1 MSRFPL
7 LLVLAMSIGL
17 MAPHAGKAE
26 EIGYIER
33 FALAAD
39 RAEALKELVPG
50 TEDYYYF
57 HCLSYQETEQFAKV
71 PAMLKLWVARH
82 GETARVR
89 EIENRQ
95 ALLTYQKSP
104 EETLEFLR
112 KRLNLTFNHQ
122 RERLGEKPNLPNVLD
137 QQRISRNAL
146 AQRAYHPQNNLSGFE
161 DRAFDWLIKENLNP
175 QRLRA
180 LLSRLNRPDHANLPK
195 LIVQD
200 LKAPYSSGFGS
211 LGIHRQLLL
220 SQLDECLKLYP
231 DLRNQTNFVNTY
243 LVKLQPNPDVD
254 WRNNPDEKKAYLA
267 RLWDYVTTLDPVHN
281 SLKAHVLYHRLEFD
295 RTQGVY
301 DKDRFLTYL
310 KLPRPLPYMD
320 RDYLN
325 RDENRRY
332 PVNLQANYTGIT
344 YWPPIGNDEP
354 LVRDY
359 LAHFFLEETTWKPYA
374 TYVNDLYLKHLFAET
389 KIVNGLGD
397 EEQWASLL
405 PPESFQALKERID
418 LDFLPTNKNRFAPDD
433 VVSLDLH
440 VKNASTLIV
449 KVFEINTKSYFRQ
462 NLKDITT
469 DVNLDGLVPNSE
481 QTLRYA
487 ESPLRRVRRHF
498 EFPKLTGRGVF
509 VIDFIGNGKSSR
521 VLVRKGR
528 LHYLARTSVAGQVF
542 TVLNEK
548 NQIVPDASLWLSGHE
563 YKADEDGEIAVPF
576 SNQPGQQPIVL
587 CSGDFCSFDRFGQ
600 KAESY
605 ELRAGFYVD
614 REALIKRRL
623 AKLLIRPQ
631 LLVDGTIA
639 PLKLLEN
646 AHLELVS
653 TDHAGV
659 STTKVFS
666 GEDLKLEHGEDTVIE
681 FRVPDRLAKLQFA
694 LKAQVKNLSQGKTQD
709 LAAGDQVTLNQIDE
723 TDKTEQLLLA
733 RVNGEYLVSLLGK
746 TGEALPERAVQFS
759 LKHKDFRQP
768 LPVSLETDVR
778 GFVRLG
784 SLPGID
790 HVTATSPENV
800 QQAWTLIEDQHTHP
814 QERNGQAGQAIEI
827 ALMTAQPK
835 PSRDEL
841 SLLEL
846 RGGTFYADHFEKLS
860 LENGILSAK
869 DLPRGDYDLLL
880 KPTGE
885 HVRLKLTE
893 GEISRNWVLGEHRHL
908 EIKDA
913 QPLQIAG
920 VSLGEKTLDVQ
931 LENAGSLARVHVF
944 ATRYQPAYSAF
955 GGFARVRPS
964 EPASMIAPNALSYY
978 VEGRNIGDEYRYIL
992 ERKYAKKFP
1001 GNMLKRPG
1009 LLLNPWAIR
1018 NTETSQQ
1025 EAEEGNYFAGGGE
1038 GGGTGAAETPEPK
1051 APPVKAQDFSTLD
1064 FLAETSA
1071 VLVNLKPDDKGLVSI
1086 PREQLGPHQEIHVV
1100 ALDID
1105 STAARHVS
1113 LPSADRRFLD
1123 LRLARG
1129 FDPDKHFTQR
1139 KHISVLKTG
1148 DEFTLSDISTA
1159 KFENYD
1165 SLAKVYSLYATLSG
1179 DANLAEFRFI
1189 LDWPTLKPEEQ
1200 REKYSKYACHELNFF
1215 LLKKDPKF
1223 FAQVVRPYL
1232 ANKKDKTFLD
1242 EWLVG
1247 AELAPYLKSWEYHQL
1262 NVVERILLSQHIR
1275 GEQQYTLRHVRDVN
1289 ALTPPNQE
1297 RLNHLFLTALNTSS
1311 LEQND
1316 AIGFVEAAERA
1327 KLDEK
1332 QINGALGGMGGMG
1345 FGNFG
1350 RPGANDKSESAA
1362 ATPPAAK
1369 EPESAPA
1376 KPGSPANRARDAAG
1390 EKKSG
1395 AGRKG
1400 ESLKRLRE
1408 GEADR
1413 LAKDLGAM
1421 RDRRQAARQF
1431 YRVLEKTQEW
1441 VENNYYHLPI
1451 DQRNADLI
1459 TANPFWTDYAAYNGD
1474 GAFYS
1479 EHFAEASRN
1488 FPEMMFALAVLDL
1501 PFQSPKHETEFAEA
1515 KMQLKAGGPMI
1526 VLHEEIEPAKAVLA
1540 NSPILVNEN
1549 FFRHDDRYRY
1559 ENGERLDKFITN
1571 EFIIHTVYGCQV
1583 VVTNPTSSK
1592 QKLDLLLQIPTGA
1605 VPVLSGQDTRSVHL
1619 ELEPFHTSTLEYD
1632 FYFPAAGDYA
1642 HYPVQVCAERR
1653 NRRPRQSAD
1662 NARRQ
1667 RAEPNRPAIVALPL
1681 AVRHRRRGPRI
1692 SPRPQPR
1699 THRPCEDR
1707 LPHEGQSLL

>member
-1 MSRFPL
+1 MSHFPHWL
-7 LLVLAMSIGL
+7 ALAMSL
-17 MAPHAGKAE
+17 SFLSPLAGTAE
-26 EIGYIER
+26 EIGYIEN

-39 RAEALKELVPG
+39 RAEALKQLVPG
-50 TEDYYYF
+50 TEDYYFF
-57 HCLSYQETEQFAKV
+57 HCLYYQQTEQFAKV
-71 PAMLKLWVARH
+71 PAMLKLWIARH

-89 EIENRQ
+89 EIQNRQ

-104 EETLEFLR
+104 EESLEFLR

-137 QQRISRNAL
+137 QQQISRSVL
-146 AQRAYHPQNNLSGFE
+146 AQRAYNSQNNLSRFE
-161 DRAFDWLIKENLNP
+161 DRSFDWLIKENLNP
-175 QRLRA
+175 NRLRA
-180 LLSRLNRPDHANLPK
+180 LLSRLSRPDHANLPK

-200 LKAPYSSGFGS
+200 LKARYSSGFGS

-243 LVKLQPNPDVD
+243 LTKLQPNPDLD
-254 WRNNPDEKKAYLA
+254 WQHNPEEKKAYLA
-267 RLWDYVTTLDPVHN
+267 RLWEYVETLDPVHN

-301 DKDRFLTYL
+301 DKDRFLAYL

-332 PVNLQANYTGIT
+332 PVNLQADYRGVTL
-344 YWPPIGNDEP
+344 WPPIFNDEP

-405 PPESFQALKERID
+405 PPETFQALKERID
-418 LDFLPTNKNRFAPDD
+418 LDFLPTNKNRFAPND

-440 VKNASTLIV
+440 VKNVSTLIV

-481 QTLRYA
+481 QTLHYK

-528 LHYLARTSVAGQVF
+528 LHYLVRTSVAGQVF
-542 TVLNEK
+542 TVLNEN
-548 NQIVPDASLWLSGHE
+548 NQIVPAASLWLSGHE
-563 YKADEDGEIAVPF
+563 YKADEDGSIAVPF
-576 SNQPGQQPIVL
+576 SNQPGGQPIVL

-600 KAESY
+600 KAERY
-605 ELRAGFYVD
+605 ELRTGFYVD
-614 REALIKRRL
+614 REALVKRRL

-631 LLVDGTIA
+631 LLVNGTIA

-646 AHLELVS
+646 VHLELVS

-666 GEDLKLEHGEDTVIE
+666 GEDLKLQHDQDTVIE
-681 FRVPDRLAKLQFA
+681 FRVPDRLSKLQFT

-709 LAAGDQVTLNQIDE
+709 LAAGDQVALNQIDE

-733 RVNGEYLVSLLGK
+733 RVSGVYLVSLLGK
-746 TGEALPERAVQFS
+746 TGEALPERAVLFS
-759 LKHKDFRQP
+759 LKHKDFREA
-768 LPVSLETDVR
+768 LPVPLETDAQ

-784 SLPGID
+784 ALQGIE
-790 HVTATSPENV
+790 HITATSPENV
-800 QQAWTLIEDQHTHP
+800 QQSWQLIEDQHTQS
-814 QERNGQAGQAIEI
+814 QERNGQAGQPIEI
-827 ALMTAQPK
+827 AFMTDQPK

-846 RGGTFYADHFEKLS
+846 RGGTFYADRFDKLS

-880 KPTGE
+880 KTSGQ
-885 HVRLKLTE
+885 HIRIKLTE
-893 GEISRNWVLGEHRHL
+893 GKISRNWVLGEHRHL
-908 EIKDA
+908 EIQDA
-913 QPLQIAG
+913 QPLQIAD
-920 VSLGEKTLDVQ
+920 VSLGEKTLNVQ
-931 LENAGSLARVHVF
+931 LKNAGSLARVHVF
-944 ATRYQPAYSAF
+944 ATRYQPAFSAF
-955 GGFARVRPS
+955 GEFARVQPS
-964 EPASMIAPNALSYY
+964 QPAWMIAPNALSFY

-1018 NTETSQQ
+1018 KTQTSQQ
-1025 EAEEGNYFAGGGE
+1025 EAEEGNYFAGGGG
-1038 GGGTGAAETPEPK
+1038 GGGTGATKSPEAK
-1051 APPVKAQDFSTLD
+1051 APTVTAQDFSTLD
-1064 FLAETSA
+1064 FLADTSA

-1086 PREQLGPHQEIHVV
+1086 PREELGPHQEILVV
-1100 ALDID
+1100 ALDVD
-1105 STAARHVS
+1105 STVSRHVS

-1129 FDPDKHFTQR
+1129 FDPEKHFTQR
-1139 KHISVLKTG
+1139 KHISILKKG

-1179 DANLAEFRFI
+1179 DPKLAEFRFI

-1215 LLKKDPKF
+1215 LLKKDPQF

-1242 EWLVG
+1242 EWLVQ

-1289 ALTPPNQE
+1289 ALTPPDVG

-1311 LEQND
+1311 LDRQD
-1316 AIGFVEAAERA
+1316 ALGLGKAAEKA
-1327 KLDEK
+1327 KLDNFQK
-1332 QINGALGGMGGMG
+1332 NG
-1345 FGNFG
+1345 
-1350 RPGANDKSESAA
+1350 
-1362 ATPPAAK
+1362 
-1369 EPESAPA
+1369 
-1376 KPGSPANRARDAAG
+1376 
-1390 EKKSG
+1390 G
-1395 AGRKG
+1395 AGRYG
-1400 ESLKRLRE
+1400 RSRHGIWE
-1408 GEADR
+1408 
-1413 LAKDLGAM
+1413 
-1421 RDRRQAARQF
+1421 
-1431 YRVLEKTQEW
+1431 
-1441 VENNYYHLPI
+1441 
-1451 DQRNADLI
+1451 
-1459 TANPFWTDYAAYNGD
+1459 FW
-1474 GAFYS
+1474 
-1479 EHFAEASRN
+1479 
-1488 FPEMMFALAVLDL
+1488 AV
-1501 PFQSPKHETEFAEA
+1501 
-1515 KMQLKAGGPMI
+1515 G
-1526 VLHEEIEPAKAVLA
+1526 
-1540 NSPILVNEN
+1540 
-1549 FFRHDDRYRY
+1549 
-1559 ENGERLDKFITN
+1559 
-1571 EFIIHTVYGCQV
+1571 
-1583 VVTNPTSSK
+1583 
-1592 QKLDLLLQIPTGA
+1592 
-1605 VPVLSGQDTRSVHL
+1605 
-1619 ELEPFHTSTLEYD
+1619 
-1632 FYFPAAGDYA
+1632 
-1642 HYPVQVCAERR
+1642 
-1653 NRRPRQSAD
+1653 
-1662 NARRQ
+1662 
-1667 RAEPNRPAIVALPL
+1667 
-1681 AVRHRRRGPRI
+1681 RG
-1692 SPRPQPR
+1692 
-1699 THRPCEDR
+1699 
-1707 LPHEGQSLL
+1707 